1 MFEIELKSKELTEY
15 VYITVDKDRAEPLYD
30 SDLEQVEDVTLD
42 AFDFIGEPT
51 DETIYDLVFF
61 KNLKNCMIVNMT
73 ISAGEIEILNK
84 LENLESIQFVN
95 CVFKSDNKYHMKA
108 TEVILDKCIEAN
120 ISLFDE
126 MNTITKL
133 KIVNCD
139 KVNLKGLE
147 NLSNV
152 TEIYLQNLILKD
164 IDEVSKLKKLEYINL
179 NGTKV
184 ENLTDIVNNPKI
196 SVDYEELNYIY
207 DGEDN

>member
-1 MFEIELKSKELTEY
+1 
-15 VYITVDKDRAEPLYD
+15 
-30 SDLEQVEDVTLD
+30 
-42 AFDFIGEPT
+42 
-51 DETIYDLVFF
+51 
-61 KNLKNCMIVNMT
+61 
-73 ISAGEIEILNK
+73 
-84 LENLESIQFVN
+84 
-95 CVFKSDNKYHMKA
+95 MKA